1 METYI
6 SLLRGINVSGK
17 HLIKMEDLRNLL
29 TQAGLQQIKTYIQS
43 GNLVYQSSERNIESL
58 NGIIEKT
65 IFNNYKFEVPVITLK
80 LNDLEK
86 ARDENPFLIDP
97 LKTTSKMH
105 ISFLK
110 QLPETE
116 NQTKLLEIKS
126 PPDEIIIKQ
135 KLIYL
140 YCPEGYGNTKYS
152 SNTLDKILKVVN
164 TSRNWKTTNELIHI
178 ATELKKK

>member
-29 TQAGLQQIKTYIQS
+29 TQAGLLQIKTYIQS

-97 LKTTSKMH
+97 LNQHRRCTSA
-105 ISFLK
+105 F
-110 QLPETE
+110 
-116 NQTKLLEIKS
+116 
-126 PPDEIIIKQ
+126 
-135 KLIYL
+135 
-140 YCPEGYGNTKYS
+140 
-152 SNTLDKILKVVN
+152 
-164 TSRNWKTTNELIHI
+164 
-178 ATELKKK
+178 